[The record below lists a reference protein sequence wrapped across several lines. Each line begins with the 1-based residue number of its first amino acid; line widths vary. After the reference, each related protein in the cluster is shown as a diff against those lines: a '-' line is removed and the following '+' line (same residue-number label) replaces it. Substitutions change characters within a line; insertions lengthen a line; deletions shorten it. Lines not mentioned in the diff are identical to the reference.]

1 MKIFHHTFQIICV
14 LSVLSACA
22 LKDDFGRSK
31 QSQVQADAIEAV
43 GAIQEHTGLLSR
55 EAAFHIPYS
64 GDEMTLRMTLK
75 HFRKPFLAK
84 PILRAPL
91 NTQGI
96 TKKNVGENF
105 QSTMISNIKSDI
117 SRINYFRRAVQRV
130 IVQDRQR
137 FEVISHRYDVNDNDS
152 RYIRVRMRENR
163 AVTMR
168 VMQLLDKRTTSY
180 DKAIE
185 YAGLQYPRKTFQ
197 PILPVMD
204 LLRTKISNLK
214 SDYENYV
221 YLEGADLEGAND
233 EFSRRRSSNGAK

>member
-1 MKIFHHTFQIICV
+1 MKTIFLNFQIITALV
-14 LSVLSACA
+14 FLSACA

-31 QSQVQADAIEAV
+31 QSQLQADAIEAV
-43 GAIQEHTGLLSR
+43 GAIQERTGLLSN

-64 GDEMTLRMTLK
+64 GDELTLRMTLK

-84 PILRAPL
+84 PMLRKPF
-91 NTQGI
+91 NTEGLS
-96 TKKNVGENF
+96 KKSAGENF
-105 QSTMISNIKSDI
+105 QSTMISSIKADMN
-117 SRINYFRRAVQRV
+117 RIGHFQKAVQKV
-130 IVQDRQR
+130 MVQDRQR
-137 FEVISHRYDVNDNDS
+137 YEVISHRYDINDNDS

-185 YAGLQYPRKTFQ
+185 YAGLQYPRKTFG
-197 PILPVMD
+197 PILPMMD

-214 SDYENYV
+214 SQYEGYV
-221 YLEGADLEGAND
+221 YLEGGNEEL
-233 EFSRRRSSNGAK
+233 SQRRSYNGTK

>member
-1 MKIFHHTFQIICV
+1 MKIIFLNFQIIISLLFLV
-14 LSVLSACA
+14 ACA

-31 QSQVQADAIEAV
+31 QSQLQADAIEAV
-43 GAIQEHTGLLSR
+43 GAIQEHTGLLSN

-64 GDEMTLRMTLK
+64 GDELTLRMTLK

-84 PILRAPL
+84 PILREPF
-91 NTQGI
+91 NTKGI
-96 TKKNVGENF
+96 TKRSAGENF
-105 QSTMISNIKSDI
+105 QSSIMSSIKSDI
-117 SRINYFRRAVQRV
+117 NRIGHFQRAVQRV

-137 FEVISHRYDVNDNDS
+137 YEVISHRYDINDNDS

-185 YAGLQYPRKTFQ
+185 YAGLQYPRKTFE
-197 PILPVMD
+197 PIVPMMD

-214 SDYENYV
+214 SQYENYV
-221 YLEGADLEGAND
+221 YLEGANEEL
-233 EFSRRRSSNGAK
+233 SQRRSYNGSK